1 MVMNMINCA
10 ICDDEPRMLEALTAR
25 LRASLEERRLP
36 FHVEAFSSGAA
47 LLERGGAFDLI
58 LLDIQME
65 GMDGMEVAGKLRE
78 RGFRG
83 FLIFITVLRELVFRS
98 FEVQAYDYL
107 VKPIEESRFEKT
119 MERLLGSMRNAGEE
133 SLLVQKGYE
142 SRIVSR
148 EDIVYC
154 EIIDRKVYLHL
165 SSGEVLDFYDR
176 IEHLEARLDKGF
188 FRCHRSFLINLKYL
202 KSYKNGTA
210 YLEGGVEIP
219 VSRLRSREFSG
230 VILEYMKS
238 R

>member
-1 MVMNMINCA
+1 MIRIA
-10 ICDDEPRMLEALTAR
+10 ICDDEETMVGRIRTMASAFFRERNMETAILQFSGGEEL
-25 LRASLEERRLP
+25 LRY
-36 FHVEAFSSGAA
+36 
-47 LLERGGAFDLI
+47 GGTIDI
-58 LLDIQME
+58 LFLDIQME

-148 EDIVYC
+148 EDIMYC